1 MIINAKQAVPGGM
14 GGMETMQKLL
24 EIDPHVR
31 AIVSSGY
38 SDDAVM
44 SNYTNYNFKGVI
56 TTPYRIEE
64 LSKTVNSM
72 LTETGV

>member
-1 MIINAKQAVPGGM
+1 MPGGM

-24 EIDPHVR
+24 EIDPHIR

-56 TTPYRIEE
+56 AKPYLIEE
-64 LSKTVNSM
+64 LSKTVYSM
-72 LTETGV
+72 FPETGV